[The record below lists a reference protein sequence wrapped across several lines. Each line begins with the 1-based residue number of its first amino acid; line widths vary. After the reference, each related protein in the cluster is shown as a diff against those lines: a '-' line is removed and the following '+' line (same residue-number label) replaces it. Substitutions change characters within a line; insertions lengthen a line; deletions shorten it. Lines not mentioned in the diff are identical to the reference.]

1 MVARLIYITF
11 MKKYIIYILL
21 FLCLPSSSF
30 ADNWA
35 NSGSYDISWYKKTQ
49 TEFQIS
55 TAKELA
61 GMAYLVNNNYT
72 SFEGKTIKLNADINL
87 QGKTWTPIGVSNTLF
102 QGTFDGNGHS
112 INNVSITDGDSRYN
126 RCGFWTELRNVTLQ
140 NFKITGTLSCKNN
153 NVGFIAAKA
162 SSSVFKNI
170 TIGSDISLKKT
181 DVSTSTGFTFKYN
194 VGGCVGCSDKC
205 TFQSIKNNSHIEF
218 IFGSS
223 SGNNCYG
230 RIAMYAG
237 GIVGYGDSNIYNRC
251 QTKNNCNIGI
261 NGYVTNHSY
270 SSPGAGCVYYG
281 GIVGYDRGSTTSIT
295 SCLSHVVNFEGAH
308 YNGTYDVV
316 NFYYGGIIGIMEPY
330 SNMTVLNN
338 CVSITSNYSITGN
351 SYSWVASWYHTNSCF
366 GGITSKTPRN
376 IKGCFSNNDVVKTVK
391 KVSSNDIG
399 ECGST
404 SYSSRGMRTIN
415 FVEELNTFTQME
427 YEKVFWKLDANG
439 DLVLLTGEET
449 TGVTNTIYSNNS
461 NDIIAIYD
469 LNGHR
474 IDKLQKGFNVIVYRD
489 GKKRKYIK

>member
-1 MVARLIYITF
+1 

-218 IFGSS
+218 
-223 SGNNCYG
+223 
-230 RIAMYAG
+230 M
-237 GIVGYGDSNIYNRC
+237 
-251 QTKNNCNIGI
+251 
-261 NGYVTNHSY
+261 
-270 SSPGAGCVYYG
+270 
-281 GIVGYDRGSTTSIT
+281 
-295 SCLSHVVNFEGAH
+295 
-308 YNGTYDVV
+308 
-316 NFYYGGIIGIMEPY
+316 
-330 SNMTVLNN
+330 
-338 CVSITSNYSITGN
+338 
-351 SYSWVASWYHTNSCF
+351 
-366 GGITSKTPRN
+366 
-376 IKGCFSNNDVVKTVK
+376 
-391 KVSSNDIG
+391 
-399 ECGST
+399 
-404 SYSSRGMRTIN
+404 
-415 FVEELNTFTQME
+415 
-427 YEKVFWKLDANG
+427 
-439 DLVLLTGEET
+439 
-449 TGVTNTIYSNNS
+449 
-461 NDIIAIYD
+461 
-469 LNGHR
+469 
-474 IDKLQKGFNVIVYRD
+474 
-489 GKKRKYIK
+489 